1 VALATTS
8 EPREDRDGRDPLRG
22 AVVVGIDGRPEGLD
36 ALALADRMA
45 TLASGPLVV
54 VAHYPYAPLS
64 SRVLDGPT
72 DAAAAARVLADARR
86 VLGSRP
92 AEYRSVPGSSPGR
105 TLHETAQE
113 HDAGLLVVGS
123 SHHGPAGRLVLGT
136 VTAETLRRAPC
147 AVGVAPRGWADGA
160 RSLARIGVAV
170 DGSERDA
177 PAAAAAGAVAC
188 RVRPPASVRTV
199 HVDLP
204 AERAAGVGPVA
215 ADVLLEGD
223 VVDAL
228 VAHSARLDLLVM
240 GSRGLGRAGTVLLGS
255 VAARL
260 VGLARC
266 PVLVLPS

>member
-1 VALATTS
+1 
-8 EPREDRDGRDPLRG
+8 
-22 AVVVGIDGRPEGLD
+22 VVGVDGRPGGLD
-36 ALALADRMA
+36 ALALADRI
-45 TLASGPLVV
+45 ASLEGSPLVV
-54 VAHYPYAPLS
+54 VAHFPYAPLS
-64 SRVLDGPT
+64 PRVLDGPI

-105 TLHETAQE
+105 TLHEIAE
-113 HDAGLLVVGS
+113 ERGAGLLIVGS

-147 AVGVAPRGWADGA
+147 AVAVAPRGWADGA

-170 DGSERDA
+170 DGSRRDVI
-177 PAAAAAGAVAC
+177 AAAAASALAR
-188 RVRPPASVRTV
+188 RVRPPASVRTI

-204 AERAAGVGPVA
+204 AERAAGVEPVA

-223 VVDAL
+223 VADAL
-228 VAHSARLDLLVM
+228 VAHSAHLDLLVM
-240 GSRGLGRAGTVLLGS
+240 GSRGLVSGGSVLLGS

-266 PVLVLPS
+266 PVLVLPA